1 MKNGITLL
9 AVLFLLPEA
18 SAQEK
23 SRLEVRSRV
32 GDRVT
37 VSEKS
42 STIGKV
48 EMVMGEE
55 TTRME
60 LSEKSI
66 EVTVEEVLAVD
77 EHGWNS
83 RVRRTVRTKRETDMA
98 PVGRGGEEEI
108 SPLEG
113 KTFVIV
119 QEGDETRYEEV
130 PEGVEEADLKKF
142 DLRRPVF
149 VRFLPKG
156 DVPIGATWE
165 IPEKELLE
173 DFTKGQDD
181 KEMKMSSGKATG
193 TFKAIEEGIA
203 VVVYDILVKGKT
215 DKDMNATIK
224 MTVTA
229 RIDSTKARILS
240 LHGDGKMKMSGS
252 INQGERS
259 MDLEGTFTLK
269 RIETFSY
276 K

>member
-42 STIGKV
+42 STIGTL
-48 EMVMGEE
+48 EMAMGEE

-60 LSEKSI
+60 LSEKTI
-66 EVTVEEVLAVD
+66 EVTVDEVLAVD

-98 PVGRGGEEEI
+98 PVGGEAEEEI

-149 VRFLPKG
+149 VRFLPTG
-156 DVPIGATWE
+156 DVPIGTTWE

-173 DFTKGQDD
+173 DFTKGRDD

-193 TFKAIEEGIA
+193 TLKTIEEGIA
-203 VVVYDILVKGKT
+203 VVVYEILVKGKT
-215 DKDMNATIK
+215 DKDMNATIE

-252 INQGERS
+252 MNQGERS
-259 MDLEGTFTLK
+259 MELKGTFTLK
-269 RIETFSY
+269 RIETYSY